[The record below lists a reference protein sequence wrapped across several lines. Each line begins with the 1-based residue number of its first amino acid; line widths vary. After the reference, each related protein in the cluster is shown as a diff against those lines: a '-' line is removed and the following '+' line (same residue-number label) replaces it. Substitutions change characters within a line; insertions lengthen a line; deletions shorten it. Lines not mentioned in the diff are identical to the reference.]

1 MYGFTES
8 LNISVSVAICL
19 DSIITRLRSDNVV
32 SGLTDSEKDFIR
44 LNWYRK
50 IVRKSELIERE
61 FLRTIQ

>member
-1 MYGFTES
+1 
-8 LNISVSVAICL
+8 VSVAICL
-19 DSIITRLRSDNVV
+19 DSIITRLRRDNVV